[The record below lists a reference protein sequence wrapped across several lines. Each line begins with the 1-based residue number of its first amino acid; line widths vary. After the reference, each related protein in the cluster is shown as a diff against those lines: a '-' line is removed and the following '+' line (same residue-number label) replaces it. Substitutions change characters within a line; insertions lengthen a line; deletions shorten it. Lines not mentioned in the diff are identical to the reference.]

1 MAWENANIDVKLG
14 IKIAQVSDPDT
25 YYTSSGGGH
34 SSDDFSNIGDISYI
48 YTNKPFILFDINGFS
63 CKLTYKINGLGNQE
77 AQFNFYY
84 LTKKFGSQSIE
95 KNTWNAIAFGINEAD
110 QQASILLISGS
121 ALPTE
126 HGVTSFKTYFTD
138 NTKAYKAIKSIT
150 ASSLTSL
157 SSGGGATHIAKRTG
171 LLATLSDHIDDILI
185 VAGGGGG
192 GGLENTTPGNGGG
205 FEGGD
210 PKLNDTVISDRS
222 GTQSTG
228 NAFGKGQ
235 GSETSPGGG
244 GGFYGGFAGHSNF
257 AGAGAGSG
265 YIGNPSLFNKKMYG
279 NNVPTTSASETHTA
293 SVTSKSSSPIS
304 YRPKLGDGYVKIKY
318 LKKSEPHPTP
328 SLADS
333 YLFYP
338 DLTTDGHDKV
348 RNSDDVK
355 SYYYCYKNGT
365 KYTSSDTY
373 YVGSLHG
380 TEILNAGVPEWSVS
394 NNMILKNTYS
404 DGIYIWGF
412 DIAPFKEQKIINPNC
427 NYVEISMTLGGS
439 NFDATQ
445 LRIYGDASSDNA
457 LLLHFTGTNYSSMF
471 GTWKWFTLIDNDN
484 TVPYN
489 IMDEIKVTF
498 KIPIENGGATGA
510 SIYVNNSLHSICTAS
525 RAIEFFNLNTDNPT
539 DPAYAYSIQ
548 LTTGADYI
556 KDFYIKFE

>member
-14 IKIAQVSDPDT
+14 IKVTQVSDPSF
-25 YYTSSGGGH
+25 YIRSRFAC
-34 SSDDFSNIGDISYI
+34 SSDNFTNIGDISYI
-48 YTNKPFILFDINGFS
+48 FDTKPFILFDVNGFS
-63 CKLTYKINGLGNQE
+63 CKVTYSGQN
-77 AQFNFYY
+77 AYFDFYY
-84 LTKKFGSQSIE
+84 LAKKIGTNRSMK
-95 KNTWNAIAFGINEAD
+95 KNTWNAIAFGIDDDN
-110 QQASILLISGS
+110 QQASILLIEGD

-126 HGVTSFKTYFTD
+126 RGAFSYTSTFTD
-138 NTKAYKAIKSIT
+138 TAKAYQAIKGII
-150 ASSLTSL
+150 ASSSSIV

-171 LLATLSDHIDDILI
+171 LLNTLSDHVDDILI

-192 GGLENTTPGNGGG
+192 GGLENTTSGNGGG

-210 PKLNDTVISDRS
+210 PKLNDTPISNRS

-235 GSETSPGGG
+235 DSATSPGGG
-244 GGFYGGFAGHSNF
+244 GGFYGGLAGHSYF

-265 YIGNPSLFNKKMYG
+265 YIGNPNLFNKKMYG
-279 NNVPTTSASETHTA
+279 NNVPTTSASETHTT

-318 LKKSEPHPTP
+318 ISKSAPHPVP

-338 DLTTDGHDKV
+338 DLLTDGHDKV
-348 RNSDDVK
+348 RNSDSVK
-355 SYYYCYKNGT
+355 SNYYYYKNYT

-380 TEILNAGVPEWSVS
+380 TEIFNSGSPEWSVS
-394 NNMILKNTYS
+394 NNMILRNSYS
-404 DGIYIWGF
+404 DGIYMWGF
-412 DIAPFKEQKIINPNC
+412 NAAPFKEQKIINPNC
-427 NYVEISMTLGGS
+427 NYVEISMVLGGS
-439 NFDATQ
+439 NIGTSK
-445 LRIYGDASSDNA
+445 LIIYGDSSSDNS
-457 LLLHFTGTNYSSMF
+457 LTLYCTGDHYDTLF
-471 GTWKWFTLIDNDN
+471 GSWKWFSLIDQDN

-489 IMDEIKVTF
+489 IINEIKVTH
-498 KIPIENGGATGA
+498 KILIENGMAT
-510 SIYVNNSLHSICTAS
+510 SDRIYINDSLHSICTAS
-525 RAIEFFNLNTDNPT
+525 RAIEFFNLNTDSPT